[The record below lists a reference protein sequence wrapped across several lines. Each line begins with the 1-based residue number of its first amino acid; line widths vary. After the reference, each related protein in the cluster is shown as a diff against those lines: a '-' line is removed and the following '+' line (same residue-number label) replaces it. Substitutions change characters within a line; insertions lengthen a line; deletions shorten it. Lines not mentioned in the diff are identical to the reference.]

1 MANYTNLSTANAR
14 IDELEDQL
22 SLVRKVILDTA
33 NQATLLPDDSSSED
47 LFRMNG
53 KLNLGKEIAEIIEP
67 N

>member
-33 NQATLLPDDSSSED
+33 NQATLLPDDYSSED